1 MPNAVSAF
9 LDDTVAGGAA
19 DRPAIVTPGGATTYR
34 ELPRP
39 AGSDAG
45 TLGALLAAAA
55 PECAPEP
62 MSGDDTAFWLYTSG
76 TTGGA
81 KAAVHLHR
89 DLLACRHYGLDVLKV
104 SDADRTL
111 ATSRLFFAYALGN
124 ALLIPFYVGAT
135 TWLDPAW
142 PEPEGVLRAVAA
154 FEPTLFFSVPTF
166 YGRLLRAKLPADSF
180 RSVRACISAG
190 E

>member
-34 ELPRP
+34 ELLRL
-39 AGSDAG
+39 AGRCG
-45 TLGALLAAAA
+45 NVLRGLGLEPEQRVALLL
-55 PECAPEP
+55 PD
-62 MSGDDTAFWLYTSG
+62 GVDDTAFWLYTSG

-104 SDADRTL
+104 SDADRAF

-142 PEPEGVLRAVAA
+142 PEPE
-154 FEPTLFFSVPTF
+154 
-166 YGRLLRAKLPADSF
+166 
-180 RSVRACISAG
+180 
-190 E
+190 